1 MGWAMHKLLPDR
13 TFTLLGTSFSLNPG
27 PFNKKEHLLI
37 SVLAGSGSNAS
48 YAGEI
53 LTVQDLFYKRVR
65 FSSVVNFVTISE
77 MAT

>member
-1 MGWAMHKLLPDR
+1 MHKLLPDR

-48 YAGEI
+48 YAGEV
-53 LTVQDLFYKRVR
+53 LSVQSLFYKQVR
-65 FSSVVNFVTISE
+65 FSSVVNLFCASISE
-77 MAT
+77 MGT